1 MQLVIDSM
9 ANRTTSDQNAHDK
22 AVETI
27 ANELDGD
34 GWNVRADDV
43 SGYPDPSTIGRGGRT
58 QGRIPDIIAT
68 KTGSTRI
75 VEVETDPNDDQAQ
88 HRVFKNHV
96 AQKAN
101 RRLIIWLVDKAGRR
115 QRMLYDSAG

>member
-1 MQLVIDSM
+1 M
-9 ANRTTSDQNAHDK
+9 ANRSRSDQNAHDK
-22 AVETI
+22 AVKTI
-27 ANELDGD
+27 ADELDGQ

-43 SGYPDPSTIGRGGRT
+43 SGYSDPSTIGGGGRT

-96 AQKAN
+96 AQKTN
-101 RRLIIWLVDKAGRR
+101 RRLIIWLVRSDGQR
-115 QRMLYDSAG
+115 QRKLYDSAR

>member
-1 MQLVIDSM
+1 M
-9 ANRTTSDQNAHDK
+9 ANRSRSDQNAHDT
-22 AVETI
+22 AVKRI
-27 ANELDGD
+27 ADEYDSS
-34 GWNVRADDV
+34 GWSVKADDV
-43 SGYPDPSTIGRGGRT
+43 GGYKDPGTIGGGGTT

-75 VEVETDPNDDQAQ
+75 VEVETDPGDDRVQ

-101 RRLIIWLVDKAGRR
+101 RRLIIWLVDSAGRR
-115 QRMLYDSAG
+115 RNKLYDSTHS